1 MIILA
6 HAVVG
11 VAVLLLG
18 LTALTARKRRGRH
31 TRAGTIYVWIML
43 PLLVSGLVIGARHP
57 GISPFEAAVIPTGG
71 PLLLGY
77 WAVRWRPRRFLG
89 QPWLTWHVSGMGGSF
104 IGVVTAGGFQVFYPL
119 LPDHPATMSL
129 MFAVP
134 TVAGSVLIAR
144 TIARRTAPPKP
155 AAASTAVIAGWDGRR

>member
-1 MIILA
+1 MVVIVA
-6 HAVVG
+6 HATAG

-18 LTALTARKRRGRH
+18 LVALTARKRRGRH

-43 PLLVSGLVIGARHP
+43 PMLVGGIAIGARHP

-77 WAVRWRPRRFLG
+77 WAVRRRPRRFLG
-89 QPWLTWHVSGMGGSF
+89 QPWLTWHISGMGGSF

-119 LPDHPATMSL
+119 LPDNTTMMTL

-134 TVAGSVLIAR
+134 AVVGTVLISR
-144 TIARRTAPPKP
+144 TIARRTAPPRSTATS
-155 AAASTAVIAGWDGRR
+155 AAAVAR